1 MRRLLATAAVVALG
15 LSACESVEPDS
26 AAPPVATPNSEK
38 GKENRANPDDRK
50 PKQGT
55 PRQEKPEQ
63 GEPRQDKPRPSPAPP
78 KQQHQVVRYLVTDVV
93 DGDTVTVAKAGG
105 TTIRIIGI
113 DTPETV
119 HPFEPVECGGP
130 RASAAATALL
140 AGQRVQLVYD
150 PSQGRLDTY
159 DRTLA
164 YLTVP
169 GLGDFGLAMVRRGLA
184 AEYTYDT
191 AYAKQ
196 ALYQQAESQAQ
207 SQDNGIWATCG
218 GVDTPLATPEPPSNP
233 QPKPGANCASGYSPC
248 VPAYPPDLDCDDIDG
263 PVSVT
268 GDDPHGFDADG
279 DGTGCDS

>member
-50 PKQGT
+50 PKPGTPRQDKPKQGT
-55 PRQEKPEQ
+55 PRQ
-63 GEPRQDKPRPSPAPP
+63 DKPKPSPAPP
-78 KQQHQVVRYLVTDVV
+78 EEQHQVVRYLVTNVV

-196 ALYQQAESQAQ
+196 AQYQQAESRAQ
-207 SQDNGIWATCG
+207 SQDSGIWATCG
-218 GVDTPLATPEPPSNP
+218 GVDTPLATPEPPPNP
-233 QPKPGANCASGYSPC
+233 QPKAPANCAAGYAPC
-248 VPAYPPDLDCDDIDG
+248 VPSYPPDLDCADIDG

-268 GDDPHGFDADG
+268 GTDPHGFDADG

>member
-15 LSACESVEPDS
+15 LSACESVEPEA
-26 AAPPVATPNSEK
+26 AAPPASTPQLDK
-38 GKENRANPDDRK
+38 GDKNRAKPDDRK
-50 PKQGT
+50 PKQE
-55 PRQEKPEQ
+55 R
-63 GEPRQDKPRPSPAPP
+63 RRPSQAPP
-78 KQQHQVVRYLVTDVV
+78 PKEQRQVVRYLVTDVV
-93 DGDTVTVAKAGG
+93 DGDTVTVAKSGG

-119 HPFEPVECGGP
+119 HPYESVECGGP
-130 RASAAATALL
+130 RASAAAAKMLT
-140 AGQRVQLVYD
+140 GQRVQVVYD

-196 ALYQQAESQAQ
+196 TQYVQAESRAR
-207 SQDNGIWATCG
+207 SQRKGVWGLCG

-233 QPKPGANCASGYSPC
+233 QPKPGTCASGYSPC